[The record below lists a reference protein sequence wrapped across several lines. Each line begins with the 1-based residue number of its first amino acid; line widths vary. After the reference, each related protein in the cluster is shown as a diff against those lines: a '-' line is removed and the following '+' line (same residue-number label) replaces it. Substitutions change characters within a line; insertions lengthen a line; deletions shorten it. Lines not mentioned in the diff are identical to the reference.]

1 MIWMH
6 KNDNG
11 RSLVP
16 DSVILP
22 RNAGAAYAAGTA
34 LILSGGVAVAATGA
48 QKPQFICYSNNAAND
63 GSELVAYAVSPTA
76 RFEAP
81 VTAAPTTLKVGDKV
95 TLSTDG
101 KGVTATT
108 ADGVATI
115 VDLQGAKKVGDIIIV
130 MFE

>member
-16 DSVILP
+16 DAVVLP
-22 RNAGAAYAAGTA
+22 RNPAVAYAAGTA
-34 LILSGGVAVAATGA
+34 LVFSGGVAIAASGA
-48 QKPQFICYSNNAAND
+48 KKPQYICYSNNEAND
-63 GSELVAYAVSPTA
+63 GSELVAYAVSETA
-76 RFEAP
+76 RFEVP
-81 VTAAPTTLKVGDKV
+81 VTAAPTSLKVGDKV
-95 TLSTDG
+95 TLATDG

-108 ADGVATI
+108 TDGVATI
-115 VDLQGAKKVGDIIIV
+115 VDLQGAKKIGDTIIV

>member
-11 RSLVP
+11 RALVP

-22 RNAGAAYAAGTA
+22 RDAGAAYAAGTA

-48 QKPQFICYSNNAAND
+48 NKPQYICYSNNAAND
-63 GSELVAYAVSPTA
+63 GSELVAYAVSSTM

-81 VTAAPTTLKVGDKV
+81 VTASPASLKAGDKV
-95 TLSTDG
+95 TLADDG

-115 VDLQGAKKVGDIIIV
+115 VDLQGASAIGDMIIIR
-130 MFE
+130 FE